1 MHFKAYFIF
10 MYSALHDCKML
21 VSLMYVLE
29 TGNVILFGTS
39 SAFPEHDR
47 EEFQKSV
54 GNVRGL
60 QPANPITTVH
70 ILSARRLVTC
80 GSMNFDCKWKLLN
93 NIKYGSGQVIQV
105 KTESK
110 ALISA
115 IILIFS
121 GKIHKL

>member
-1 MHFKAYFIF
+1 MVTKH
-10 MYSALHDCKML
+10 L
-21 VSLMYVLE
+21 SLIYVLE

-54 GNVRGL
+54 GNVCGL
-60 QPANPITTVH
+60 QPANPTTTVH
-70 ILSARRLVTC
+70 VLSANLLVIC
-80 GSMNFDCKWKLLN
+80 ANMNFDCKWKLFN
-93 NIKYGSGQVIQV
+93 NIKYSTGQVIQV

-115 IILIFS
+115 IILTFS
-121 GKIHKL
+121 GKIHNL